1 MEGIRTERFFLQ
13 EKAVLKWIDEPS
25 VYHTGRDDLYD
36 LDDESFAF
44 LKQCASPQGALH
56 ERNEFIEYCLKEH
69 ILDTRKSLF
78 VHPPIVKSP
87 LPSLRYLELQ
97 ITDRCN
103 LKCRHCYIGR
113 GGSHELSVGQ
123 VRSVLAEFEVLQGLR
138 VLISGGEPLVHR
150 GFEKINHFLPDF
162 RVRKVLFTNGL
173 LLTKE
178 VLHGL
183 NVDEIQISID
193 GMEKGHDA
201 LRGAGGFK
209 RAMEALRLARDSGF
223 DVSVATMVHS
233 GNLGEFDEMG
243 MVFKN
248 LGIGDWTVDVPCA
261 TGTLKKNRDLQLSP
275 EVAGKYLKYGFGGG
289 PHGGAEGFCCGLHLL
304 SVLADRRVAK
314 CSFYVD
320 RTLGWIEDGL
330 LACWG
335 RLKPVRLSDLGCD
348 CDLIETCRGGCRFR
362 AETLGDPLGKDLFK
376 CHRYGIL

>member
-1 MEGIRTERFFLQ
+1 MEGKRTERLFLQ
-13 EKAVLKWIDEPS
+13 KKAVLRWIEEPS
-25 VYHTGRDDLYD
+25 VYHTGRDDLYE

-44 LKQCASPQGALH
+44 LKQCASPRGALH
-56 ERNEFIEYCLKEH
+56 ERNEFIEYCFKEG
-69 ILDTRKSLF
+69 ILGTRKSLS
-78 VHPPIVKSP
+78 VHPPVVKSP
-87 LPSLRYLELQ
+87 TPSLRYLELQ

-103 LKCRHCYIGR
+103 LKCRHCYIGG

-123 VRSVLAEFEVLQGLR
+123 VRSVLAEFEAQQGLR

-150 GFEKINHFLPDF
+150 GFGKINRFLPDF

-173 LLTKE
+173 LLTRE
-178 VLHGL
+178 VLRGL

-201 LRGAGGFK
+201 LRGAGGFR
-209 RAMEALRLARDSGF
+209 RAMEALSLARASGF

-243 MVFKN
+243 KLLKG
-248 LGIGDWTVDVPCA
+248 LGIRDWTVDVPCV
-261 TGTLKKNRDLQLSP
+261 TGALKENRDLQPGP

-289 PHGGAEGFCCGLHLL
+289 PHESAEGFGCGLHLA
-304 SVLADRRVAK
+304 SVLADGRMAK
-314 CSFYVD
+314 CTFYAD
-320 RTLGWIEDGL
+320 RALGRIEDGL

-376 CHRYGIL
+376 CRMYDIL